1 MHGVV
6 CKEPD
11 PMRRL
16 PDRLLVSVVLSGVI
30 CALVA
35 LLSNWVSYT
44 DLDNWTYDFLV
55 NHGKYAQ
62 PSPDVVFVDFD
73 DQTFIRIQ
81 RYPMP
86 RSIIAQ
92 VIQQIGQAKPAV
104 IGLDILLSEPRDEV
118 EDQAM
123 QTALTQAGT
132 VILAAQA
139 SQGQLP
145 SVVPLPQFCL
155 PEDSFSPS
163 GYCTAGKPGALG
175 YAAVNMLW
183 DNDGFIRQMELLA
196 YDEKIKKPAESFPVF
211 LAQQY
216 LAQVEPNCKNC
227 ILKPLDKG
235 HASFRGYSVPYDDP
249 AQKTVRIG
257 HWSPNPVKHI
267 SAWDV
272 LSGQAPASNFANKLV
287 LIGQGS
293 DAARDVHFT
302 PIFRVAQPDGKRE
315 RVPGTALL
323 AAAIQTLLDGTAI
336 GSVPTWLLWSV
347 NLVVVAAA
355 VYLVVRLS
363 LRGGFISNL
372 LFILGIYVVAQC
384 LFTYLRIW
392 YPYLTTI
399 IATAAAMPLGLAY
412 QFFSERVLHSES
424 EEQRTQLMGLFSKY
438 VDPEVAQTIWLRRNE
453 VSLLGQEKV
462 ATVLFTDIRS
472 FTAMSAGLPSQT
484 VLKWLNE
491 YFSEMDNI
499 IRTHGGLLNKF
510 IGDGLLVV
518 YGVPLSRG
526 LKEDTC
532 EAVRTAFAMLR
543 RLEELNQQRDPSSPF
558 PEVHIGCGI
567 HTGPLT
573 CGSVG
578 SANRLEYSVIGET
591 VNLASRL
598 ESLNKDF
605 HTEIILSGETYEIV
619 KDVFPNLYPLGTTPV
634 RGFDQPMLIYSA
646 DTKASSAETKPLS
659 NQVIIGG
666 ATV

>member
-1 MHGVV
+1 MH
-6 CKEPD
+6 
-11 PMRRL
+11 RL
-16 PDRLLVSVVLSGVI
+16 PHPVLVSVALSGVI
-30 CALVA
+30 CGLVA
-35 LLSNWVSYT
+35 LLSIWVPYT

-73 DQTFIRIQ
+73 DQTFEKIQ

-86 RSIIAQ
+86 RPIIAQ
-92 VIQQIGQAKPAV
+92 VIQQVGQARPAV
-104 IGLDILLSEPRDEV
+104 IGLDILLSEPRDEL
-118 EDQAM
+118 EDQTM
-123 QTALTQAGT
+123 QDALTQAGT

-139 SQGQLP
+139 VEGQLP
-145 SVVPLPQFCL
+145 TVVPLPQFCL

-163 GYCTAGKPGALG
+163 GYCAAGQPGALG
-175 YAAVNMLW
+175 YAAVNMIV

-196 YDEKIKKPAESFPVF
+196 YDEKTRKSAESFPVF

-216 LAQVEPNCKNC
+216 LAQIEPNCKNC
-227 ILKPLDKG
+227 TLKPLDKG

-249 AQKTVRIG
+249 VAMTVRIG
-257 HWSPNPVKHI
+257 HWSPNPVKRI

-272 LSGQAPASNFANKLV
+272 LSGAVPDSDLRNKLV

-293 DAARDVHFT
+293 DAARDQHFT
-302 PIFRVAQPDGKRE
+302 PIFRVAQKDGRRE
-315 RVPGTALL
+315 RIPGTALH

-347 NLVVVAAA
+347 NFAVVVVA
-355 VYLVVRLS
+355 VYLVVVLS
-363 LRGGFISNL
+363 LRGAFISNL
-372 LFILGIYVVAQC
+372 LFIMGIYLVAQF
-384 LFTYLRIW
+384 LFTYDRIW

-412 QFFSERVLHSES
+412 QYFSERVLHSES
-424 EEQRTQLMGLFSKY
+424 EAQRTQLMGLFSKY
-438 VDPEVAQTIWLRRNE
+438 VDPEVAQTIWQRRDE

-472 FTAMSAGLPSQT
+472 FTAMSAGIASHV
-484 VLKWLNE
+484 VLQWLNE

-499 IRTHGGLLNKF
+499 IRAHGGLLNKF

-526 LKEDTC
+526 LMEDTC
-532 EAVRTAFAMLR
+532 EAVRTAFAMLC
-543 RLEELNQQRDPSSPF
+543 RLEELNRQRDPHSPF
-558 PEVHIGCGI
+558 PDVHIGVGI

-573 CGSVG
+573 CGNVG

-646 DTKASSAETKPLS
+646 DTTAPSVETKPLP
-659 NQVIIGG
+659 NHVTIGG
-666 ATV
+666 